1 MKKHTVFLLGK
12 LTYLTDSEDKAVAF
26 AEKDLKFLH
35 PKYNMEVSGL
45 MAIDDMEEE

>member
-12 LTYLTDSEDKAVAF
+12 LTYLTDSEDKAIAL

-35 PKYNMEVSGL
+35 PKYNMELSGL
-45 MAIDDMEEE
+45 MVVNDMEEE